1 MPEADALHENK
12 GSGLKAAGAVQMR
25 SDNRPHDTRRRVVR
39 SDVFVEG
46 VEKERKIFIQT
57 LVSKK
62 YLMYN
67 QNANVPL
74 NSNQIYGMNQ
84 KDFCNEDNSRARK
97 SGQRI

>member
-1 MPEADALHENK
+1 MPEADALHENT

-39 SDVFVEG
+39 SDVFVES
-46 VEKERKIFIQT
+46 VEKERKTFIQT

-67 QNANVPL
+67 Q
-74 NSNQIYGMNQ
+74 IDGMNQ